1 MMLAERLLLLCWDAH
16 RGTPAAGVRVARLRR
31 ALAAAILAEL
41 VLHRRLDG
49 TVDALRVPDD
59 LPDYTALAG
68 EGAAILRRSG
78 RAMSAAAA
86 VRTIES
92 RMPRLHARIVASLVG
107 RDVLHQYGLPLFR
120 RHPVRSMQALQAAH
134 AELESCCGS
143 LAPAPSA
150 LALAAILDGSG
161 LLAARVT
168 RDDASA
174 IRAALARARTG
185 PAQAAVTG
193 DTALLLAIG
202 ESARLD

>member
-16 RGTPAAGVRVARLRR
+16 RGTPAAGVHVARLRR

-41 VLHRRLDG
+41 ALHRRLDG
-49 TVDALRVPDD
+49 TAEALHVPDD

-78 RAMSAAAA
+78 QSMTAAAA

-107 RDVLHQYGLPLFR
+107 RDVLHEYGLPLFR

-134 AELESCCGS
+134 AELESCSGNRTP
-143 LAPAPSA
+143 APAA

-185 PAQAAVTG
+185 AMHAAG
-193 DTALLLAIG
+193 ADDTALLLAIG